1 MISVSGIRGRVGFGL
16 EPAVVANYAA
26 AFGAWARGRTP
37 GRPVVLGRDSRV
49 SGPLFH
55 AVARASLQSVGAD
68 VVDLDLTTTPTLQ
81 MAVEHHAAAG
91 GLMISASHNPIEWNA
106 LKCIGPDGLFL
117 SAAAGAEMRALL
129 DTGVPYATWDA
140 LGALRADD
148 AAVARHVEKILALP
162 FVDVEAIRARRFRVA
177 YDACRGA
184 GGVIVPRLLERLGC
198 TVTSINLET
207 DGRFPRPPEPVPEN
221 LGDLSAL
228 VRESGA
234 AVGLATDP
242 DVDRLA
248 LVAEDGTAIGE
259 DYTLAFACRVVLR
272 QRKGHVVAN
281 LSTSRV
287 VDDAVEAAGQRVI
300 HAPVGEV
307 NVALRMRAEGAVV
320 GGEGNGGVIVPDL
333 HLGRDAPLA
342 VALTLQLLAEENRP
356 VSAIVAAAPRYVIIK
371 DKLPRPDG
379 PLDAAYAAL
388 ARAFPDAARNTE
400 DGLRLTWP
408 DRWVHLRPSGTEP
421 IIRVI
426 AEAPTRA
433 AAQALVDRGRASLT
447 AG

>member
-16 EPAVVANYAA
+16 DPAVVASYAA

-37 GRPVVLGRDSRV
+37 GSPVVLGRDSRV

-55 AVARASLQSVGAD
+55 SVAQAALQAVGAD

-81 MAVEHHAAAG
+81 LAVEHHRAAG

-106 LKCIGPDGLFL
+106 LKFIGPDGLFL
-117 SAAAGAEMRALL
+117 NADAGATMRALL
-129 DTGVPYATWDA
+129 DSGVPYATWDA
-140 LGALRADD
+140 LGSARPDD
-148 AAVARHVEKILALP
+148 AAIARHVEAVLALP
-162 FVDVEAIRARRFRVA
+162 FVDVDAIRARRFRVA

-184 GGVIVPRLLERLGC
+184 GGTIIPRLLERLGC
-198 TVTSINLET
+198 HVTSINLEA

-221 LGDLSAL
+221 LGDLSRL

-234 AVGLATDP
+234 AVGFATDP

-248 LVAEDGTAIGE
+248 IVADDGRAIGE

-272 QRKGHVVAN
+272 QRKGHVVVN
-281 LSTSRV
+281 LSTSQV
-287 VDDAVEAAGQRVI
+287 VDDAVKAAGQRIV

-307 NVALRMRAEGAVV
+307 NVALRMRADGAVV
-320 GGEGNGGVIVPDL
+320 GGEGNGGVILPDL

-342 VALTLQLLAEENRP
+342 VALTLQMLVDENRP
-356 VSAIVAAAPRYVIIK
+356 VSAIVAAAPSYVIIK
-371 DKLPRPDG
+371 DKLPRG
-379 PLDAAYAAL
+379 TGALETAYATL
-388 ARAFPDAARNTE
+388 GRAFPDAERNTA

-426 AEAPTRA
+426 AEAPTREE
-433 AAQALVDRGRASLT
+433 AQALVDRGRASLA